1 VSASALLPALARAA
15 PRDGVAAAGP
25 ALSRS
30 KLFHYAAP
38 LLAIGFMTHMVSFY
52 FLKYATDVLLIAPA
66 SVGLVF
72 GAARIWDAVT
82 DPPAGYWSDRTR
94 TRFGR
99 RRPWMLAAALPLA
112 LSYVALWSPPESLGE
127 HTILLWTALALF
139 ALQTATT
146 VFGMPHAAL
155 GAEISSD
162 HHERTRVFTWAKVFE
177 AGGGLLGLGVLALLV
192 TNLPD
197 QRRALASVSAGVG
210 CACVALVA
218 ISVARLREPAAHQG
232 RGAREGWRAVGDV
245 WRNRHARPLL
255 LAGTLGSLGGA
266 CAKLSVP
273 YACHYLL
280 GDLALMPALLGAFV
294 LPFLLAQPI
303 WLPLS
308 RRFGKRAVWLAA
320 SAVQALGLGALFFG
334 DQLPL
339 AGLFACVAVAG
350 AADGGT
356 SVLGLSLKADV
367 IDADELATGE
377 RKEGTYFAMWGL
389 AMKTSFGL
397 ATVCVGWGLE
407 AAGFEPGAV
416 QSSTSLFGIRTL
428 QGLVPCVFLSAA
440 FLCMLRFRLDA
451 AEHARIR
458 RALDARRL
466 EACGAAHG

>member
-1 VSASALLPALARAA
+1 
-15 PRDGVAAAGP
+15 
-25 ALSRS
+25 
-30 KLFHYAAP
+30 
-38 LLAIGFMTHMVSFY
+38 
-52 FLKYATDVLLIAPA
+52 
-66 SVGLVF
+66 VGLVF

-94 TRFGR
+94 TRMGR

-112 LSYVALWSPPESLGE
+112 LSYAALWSPPESLGA
-127 HTILLWTALALF
+127 HATLLWTALALF
-139 ALQTATT
+139 GLQTATT
-146 VFGMPHAAL
+146 IFGMPHAAL
-155 GAEISSD
+155 GAEISAD
-162 HHERTRVFTWAKVFE
+162 THERTRVFTWAKGFE
-177 AGGGLLGLGVLALLV
+177 AGGGLVGLGVLALILTGV
-192 TNLPD
+192 SD
-197 QRRALASVSAGVG
+197 QRGALAGLAVGVG
-210 CACVALVA
+210 CVCVALIA
-218 ISVARLREPAAHQG
+218 GSVARLREPTAHQE
-232 RGAREGWRAVGDV
+232 RGAREGLRALGDV
-245 WRNRHARPLL
+245 WRNRHARTLL

-273 YACHYLL
+273 YSCHYLL
-280 GDLALMPALLGAFV
+280 GDLDLMPPLLGAYV

-320 SAVQALGLGALFFG
+320 SAMQALGLGALFFG
-334 DQLPL
+334 DLLPL

-367 IDADELATGE
+367 IDADELVTDE

-397 ATVCVGWGLE
+397 AAVCVGWGLQ

-416 QSSTSLFGIRTL
+416 QSSASLLGIRAL
-428 QGLVPCVFLSAA
+428 QGLVPCVFLSAGL
-440 FLCMLRFRLDA
+440 LCMLRFRLDA

-458 RALDARRL
+458 RALDARRA
-466 EACGAAHG
+466 EARAAARA